1 MRYNNSDKNLKV
13 YNDFL
18 HFKRIFSS
26 CETHEQYISCSNWFN
41 QLKSKWEYIL
51 NNQTHECSVR
61 EIIEIGIN
69 NKNVFNLIYSEYDII
84 NNELKQKFGVILWT
98 MNTLIMKYSKMIVV
112 FLILNNI

>member
-1 MRYNNSDKNLKV
+1 MKYNNSDNKNLKV
-13 YNDFL
+13 YNDFS

-26 CETHEQYISCSNWFN
+26 CETAEQYISCSKWFN

-51 NNQTHECSVR
+51 NNQKHDCSIW

-84 NNELKQKFGVILWT
+84 NNELKQKFGI
-98 MNTLIMKYSKMIVV
+98 II
-112 FLILNNI
+112 

>member
-69 NKNVFNLIYSEYDII
+69 NEKVFNSIYSEYDII
-84 NNELKQKFGVILWT
+84 NNELKQKFGVIL
-98 MNTLIMKYSKMIVV
+98 
-112 FLILNNI
+112 